1 MFTNLIPKRLLFLRI
16 SLISEYFSHY
26 NLPFH
31 SLFLFLW
38 CVWEEIRNQANSHQ
52 FGCSCAA
59 QPAHRPMKL
68 RTLGFC
74 GGGSETEP
82 GQEGVWSGTSA
93 TNWAAPSCTAT
104 HTLRGLRRLL
114 GGGRQGLR
122 DRRAPRGGCGALTE
136 PLTVLKLREIPI
148 KKTGIG
154 APRPSGRKG
163 AVQAPE
169 ALPGRPPLPWR
180 SGAGPPPP
188 PCDLGVN

>member
-1 MFTNLIPKRLLFLRI
+1 MIRDQCHKLGCPEL
-16 SLISEYFSHY
+16 YSHT
-26 NLPFH
+26 H
-31 SLFLFLW
+31 
-38 CVWEEIRNQANSHQ
+38 
-52 FGCSCAA
+52 
-59 QPAHRPMKL
+59 
-68 RTLGFC
+68 T
-74 GGGSETEP
+74 
-82 GQEGVWSGTSA
+82 SGA
-93 TNWAAPSCTAT
+93 EAPS
-104 HTLRGLRRLL
+104 

-148 KKTGIG
+148 KNTGIG

-188 PCDLGVN
+188 TPRVI